1 MHIINLPED
10 DPNKGSAARVVQ
22 RQGQIAQYVLDHGSA
37 NIKEL
42 ADLFGVSLITA
53 HRDLDELERQGFLRK
68 LRGYVTAQPSG
79 LFDSNV
85 RYRLR
90 TATAEKDALAR
101 FALTQIEPGQSVM
114 LDESTTSL
122 AIARLLHRKAPLH
135 VTTNFAMVLN
145 ELNEVKGIDLVSLGG
160 EYLPAL
166 AAFSGEVCLASL
178 AAVRSDVLFVSTSA
192 VSRCV
197 ALHQDERIMRGKR
210 AMMDSADFRVL
221 LVDHTKFGKTA
232 FYKLAP
238 LQDFDLVVVDSN
250 IEEDHLD
257 ELRGCSVPVEIAP
270 I

>member
-1 MHIINLPED
+1 
-10 DPNKGSAARVVQ
+10 
-22 RQGQIAQYVLDHGSA
+22 
-37 NIKEL
+37 
-42 ADLFGVSLITA
+42 
-53 HRDLDELERQGFLRK
+53 
-68 LRGYVTAQPSG
+68 
-79 LFDSNV
+79 
-85 RYRLR
+85 
-90 TATAEKDALAR
+90 
-101 FALTQIEPGQSVM
+101 
-114 LDESTTSL
+114 
-122 AIARLLHRKAPLH
+122 
-135 VTTNFAMVLN
+135 MVLN